1 MLNTQKY
8 EDQLRARLKELD
20 NRLHGIEDRLD
31 EPADDDSEER
41 ATEREED
48 EVLEQ
53 LGVAGQA
60 EIEMIEAALLRL
72 KEGTFGTCMSCDGP
86 ISEERLDIIPHAT
99 QCKHCARDN

>member
-31 EPADDDSEER
+31 EPVDDDVEER
-41 ATEREED
+41 ATEREDD

-53 LGVAGQA
+53 LGMAGQA
-60 EIEMIEAALLRL
+60 EIEMIEAALGRL
-72 KEGTFGTCMSCDGP
+72 KNGTFGTCLSCGEQ
-86 ISEERLDIIPHAT
+86 ISEERLDVVPHAA
-99 QCKHCARDN
+99 QCRNCARDN